1 MRVIAALALAT
12 VLGCAGEPAENA
24 QAGRYDRLQLEH
36 ALAEHD
42 AGLDLGTFNLSNKPI
57 VDGDTIKV
65 VGLDASLRLL
75 GLDCEETFKS
85 DKDWR
90 RYEQGFDAYLKA
102 MQGDSER
109 PVKVATPLGMDAKKF
124 AMEFFDD
131 VNAVKL
137 ERDHPKDIRDRY
149 NRYLAYVLVQ
159 KGNRWIN
166 YNVEC
171 VRAGMSPYF
180 TKYGF
185 ASRYHDAFVQAQEE
199 ARAAK
204 RGIWDPAKEHYR
216 DYDLRLRWW
225 DARGEFVAQF
235 EKDAAGKND
244 FIVLTHWDALDRLAQ
259 NEGKEVELLGTVG
272 DIRIG
277 RGGAPTR
284 VMLGR
289 RMFAD
294 FPLVFFDDAVFDRT
308 GLARASGEFVRVR
321 GTVTKYKFKKKR
333 GRPPEE
339 QLQIVVKRAEQIRWA
354 DTLGAALA
362 APPTPVEPTPVE
374 PDPGVETPVEPAPVE
389 PMTPVPSTTPPAP
402 SEPPPPS
409 PPADASPSLPAPP
422 PKTRLPPPPALSAG

>member
-1 MRVIAALALAT
+1 VRVIAAIALAS
-12 VLGCAGEPAENA
+12 VVGCAGESPENA

-36 ALAEHD
+36 ALAAHD
-42 AGLDLGTFNLSNKPI
+42 AGIELGIFSLTNKPV

-85 DKDWR
+85 EKDWR
-90 RYEQGFDAYLKA
+90 RYEQGFDAYLKT
-102 MQGDSER
+102 MQGDSNR

-124 AMEFFDD
+124 AMEFFED
-131 VNAVKL
+131 VSEVKL

-149 NRYLAYVLVQ
+149 NRYLAYVLVK
-159 KGNRWIN
+159 KGKSWVN

-185 ASRYHDAFVQAQEE
+185 ASRYHEDFVEAQEE

-216 DYDLRLRWW
+216 DYDVRLRWW

-235 EKDAAGKND
+235 EAVTRGRNE

-259 NEGKEVELLGTVG
+259 HEGKEVELLGTVG

-294 FPLVFFDDAVFDRT
+294 FPLVFFDDAVFDKT
-308 GLARASGEFVRVR
+308 GLARATGEFVHVR

-333 GRPPEE
+333 GRPAEE
-339 QLQIVVKRAEQIRWA
+339 QLQIVVKRPEQIVWV
-354 DTLGAALA
+354 DTLAAALA
-362 APPTPVEPTPVE
+362 PPAEPVEPTPAEPTPVE
-374 PDPGVETPVEPAPVE
+374 PATPEAAPVDPASPE
-389 PMTPVPSTTPPAP
+389 PPTPAP

-409 PPADASPSLPAPP
+409 PPADASPTLPAPP